1 MDIPALLSSIV
12 GSVFRHGLT
21 SVGTYLVA
29 HEWISEGDW
38 TKLVAYIVL
47 TVSGLLWSIY
57 QKWQANKNPA
67 PAV

>member
-29 HEWISEGDW
+29 HGWINGDDW
-38 TKLVAYIVL
+38 TQLVAYIVL
-47 TVSGLLWSIY
+47 AVSGLLWSVY
-57 QKWQANKNPA
+57 QHWQAKKNPA
-67 PAV
+67 PVI